1 MQSPSLQLYN
11 RIFDI
16 ARSHGLQVIDYKDI
30 ASDWRYPFLTVQT
43 PDEDM
48 SRDTFDSF
56 NGGASV
62 ELKIFSLAHDRGAHD
77 QLTHTL
83 KMELMQLGTLLNYQ
97 LISNDVQINT
107 MHYTESNQELLQT
120 NILAEFKI
128 H

>member
-1 MQSPSLQLYN
+1 MQSPGLQLYN

-16 ARSHGLQVIDYKDI
+16 ARSNGLQVIDYKDI
-30 ASDWRYPFLTVQT
+30 ANELQYPFLTVQT
-43 PDEDM
+43 PGEDM

-56 NGGASV
+56 NGGGSV
-62 ELKIFSLAHDRGAHD
+62 ELKIFSLAHDRGSHD
-77 QLTHTL
+77 QITHTL
-83 KMELMQLGTLLNYQ
+83 KMELMQLETLLNYQ
-97 LISNDVQINT
+97 LISNEVQINT